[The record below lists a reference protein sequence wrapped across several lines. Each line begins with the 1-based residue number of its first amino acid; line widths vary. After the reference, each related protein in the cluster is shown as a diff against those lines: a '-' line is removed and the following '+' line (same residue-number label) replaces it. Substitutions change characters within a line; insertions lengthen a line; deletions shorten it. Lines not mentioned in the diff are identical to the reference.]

1 MLRFLTAGE
10 SHGRGLVAIMEGM
23 VAGLP
28 LGREDIQRD
37 LARRKKGF
45 GRGARMAIEKDQ
57 AEILS
62 GVRHGLTLGSPI
74 SLSIPNREW
83 QAWQEVMGVEAPA
96 DPVEPLTR
104 PRPGHA
110 DLPGYLKYGFKDIRP
125 VLERASARET
135 ASRVALGAIAR
146 RFLGEFGISIRSH
159 TRAVAGITAKKLLW
173 RRVEAS
179 PLRCGDPEA
188 EKAMLQAI
196 EEALAQG
203 DTVGGVFEVVASGV
217 PVGLGSYV
225 QWDRRLDAQIAGA
238 TMSIPSVKGVELGL
252 GFGGAGIRGSQFH
265 DVILPGSLRRR
276 TNRAGGIEG
285 GVSNGEDIVVRAGLK
300 PISTLAHPL
309 PSVDLGTGEEAPAH
323 FERSDVCVVPAAGV
337 VGEAVLALVLAQAF
351 LEKFGGDSLEE
362 TRRNFNAYISSLPG
376 ELGRA

>member
-10 SHGRGLVAIMEGM
+10 SHGRGLVAVMDGM

-28 LGREDIQRD
+28 LGRADIQKD
-37 LARRKKGF
+37 MLRRRKGF
-45 GRGARMAIEKDQ
+45 GRSARMSVEEDQ
-57 AEILS
+57 VDICS

-74 SLSIPNREW
+74 SLFIANQEW
-83 QAWQEVMGVEAPA
+83 EAWEKIMGAEAPA
-96 DPVEPLTR
+96 EPVEPLTH

-110 DLPGYLKYGFKDIRP
+110 DLAGYLKYGFKDIRP

-135 ASRVALGAIAR
+135 AARVALGAIAR
-146 RFLGEFGISIRSH
+146 RFLGEFGMNIRSH
-159 TRAVAGITAKKLLW
+159 TAAIAGITASKLSW

-188 EKAMLQAI
+188 EKAMLQAV
-196 EEALAQG
+196 EDALAQG
-203 DTVGGVFEVVASGV
+203 DTLGGVFEVVASGV

-225 QWDRRLDAQIAGA
+225 QWDRRLDSLIAGA
-238 TMSIPSVKGVELGL
+238 VMSIPSVKGVEIGL
-252 GFGGAGIRGSQFH
+252 GFDGTRMRGSQVH
-265 DVILPGSLRRR
+265 DVILPRSLRRR

-285 GVSNGEDIVVRAGLK
+285 GVSNGEDILVRAGLK
-300 PISTLAHPL
+300 PLPTLGHPL
-309 PSVDLGTGEEAPAH
+309 PSVDLATGKESPAH

-337 VGEAVLALVLAQAF
+337 VGEAVVALVLAQAF

-362 TRRNFNAYISSLPG
+362 TRRNFKAYLSSLPG
-376 ELGRA
+376 ELGRP

>member
-10 SHGRGLVAIMEGM
+10 SHGRGLVAIIDGM

-28 LGREDIQRD
+28 LGRADIQKD
-37 LARRKKGF
+37 LLRRRKGF
-45 GRGARMAIEKDQ
+45 GRGARMALEKDQ
-57 AEILS
+57 VEILS

-74 SLSIPNREW
+74 SLLIPNQEW
-83 QAWQEVMGVEAPA
+83 QAWQKIMGVEPPA
-96 DPVEPLTR
+96 EPVEPLTH

-146 RFLGEFGISIRSH
+146 RFLGEFGMNIRSH
-159 TRAVAGITAKKLLW
+159 TVAVAGVTAKKLSW

-179 PLRCGDPEA
+179 PLRCGDAEA
-188 EKAMLQAI
+188 EKSMLQAI
-196 EEALAQG
+196 KEALAQG
-203 DTVGGVFEVVASGV
+203 DTLGGIFEVVASGV

-238 TMSIPSVKGVELGL
+238 VMSIPSVKGVEIGQ
-252 GFGGAGIRGSQFH
+252 GFEGAGMRGSQLH
-265 DVILPGSLRRR
+265 DIILPGSLRRR

-300 PISTLAHPL
+300 PLSTLGHPL
-309 PSVDLGTGEEAPAH
+309 PSVDLGTGKEAPAH
-323 FERSDVCVVPAAGV
+323 FERSDVCVVPAGGV

-362 TRRNFNAYISSLPG
+362 TQRNLSAYMSSLPG
-376 ELGRA
+376 ELGTA